1 MLNGYRG
8 PLFMDSYLVLQSI
21 FSFDQG
27 MSIRLELLVLSCTDC
42 FCSGSFLRWLECTDC
57 GGLLRPEHSL
67 AYLSLV

>member
-27 MSIRLELLVLSCTDC
+27 MSIRLELLVLHRLFLLWQLLTLV
-42 FCSGSFLRWLECTDC
+42 GMYRLRWSTT
-57 GGLLRPEHSL
+57 
-67 AYLSLV
+67 A